1 MVVHRCAARYT
12 RNPDGTF
19 MYDKFM
25 FRVPEVVYCPF
36 SSNDPGHNCHSAAG
50 LLPENKGPPSAIK
63 ALRAV
68 HRHLMRQTC
77 FNMFMSQWFPEGKEV
92 WLQIGQHGPCIQLQ
106 KPGAGE
112 EEDSEATSGSD
123 TEANDS
129 ESDVDMVTILDN
141 PTPKRKGDPLE
152 GVRRKK
158 QELTVYM
165 NTLAA
170 QATPQPPAAATPK
183 PPAAATPEPPA
194 ATTPEPPAAATPEPP
209 AAATPQP
216 PAAATPEPPAAAT
229 PQPPAAATPEPP
241 AAATPQPPAAATPNP
256 PAAATPEPPMLPIA
270 SALQSE
276 PQMPQIPLLPP
287 TTEAH
292 VVHDEPRTLTAFREL
307 YISIMEAILD
317 LDKQGSSL
325 YKMVQEHERTCAEL
339 RNFVAPNLIVK
350 KAVQAQLA
358 CEQEQLEGCMEEY
371 TDNTV
376 AGRKQSELEYFCN
389 DHFGDDVK
397 LAAIV
402 VKE

>member
-1 MVVHRCAARYT
+1 MPRTDYTVSKDFAQQRCLAQQAAILQQYAAMQHDHTPSTCPFGVQLATVQAQLKADKMAHEVELRASKVQAERVLEANNSLAENKIRVAANKIRVLEAAIRVLRRSSARYT

-170 QATPQPPAAATPK
+170 Q
-183 PPAAATPEPPA
+183 
-194 ATTPEPPAAATPEPP
+194 
-209 AAATPQP
+209 
-216 PAAATPEPPAAAT
+216 
-229 PQPPAAATPEPP
+229 
-241 AAATPQPPAAATPNP
+241 
-256 PAAATPEPPMLPIA
+256 
-270 SALQSE
+270 
-276 PQMPQIPLLPP
+276 
-287 TTEAH
+287 EAH